1 MISELTLIG
10 SIVGAVFASTGFW
23 SFISNLVQ
31 RKDTKESAEG
41 QMLKGLGHD
50 RICYL
55 GSCYIEQGYI
65 TKDDYENLHDYLYI
79 PYKKLDGN
87 GTAEKIMKEVE
98 KLPLTDKEEQNE

>member
-1 MISELTLIG
+1 MISETTLIV

-23 SFISNLVQ
+23 AFLTFLIQ
-31 RKDTKESAEG
+31 RRDKKNTAES

-50 RICYL
+50 RIIYL
-55 GSCYIEQGYI
+55 GSCYIKQGYI

-79 PYKKLDGN
+79 PYKLLGGN

-98 KLPLTDKEEQNE
+98 KLPLREQEG

>member
-1 MISELTLIG
+1 MISETTLIV

-23 SFISNLVQ
+23 AFLTFLIQ
-31 RKDTKESAEG
+31 RKDKKDSAES

-50 RICYL
+50 RIIYL
-55 GSCYIEQGYI
+55 GSCYIKQGYI

-79 PYKKLDGN
+79 PYKMLSGN

-98 KLPLTDKEEQNE
+98 KLPLREQEG